1 MKKTTTIA
9 YWAFTILFAFPMFSS
24 GIMHIMS
31 SPESVQGFGE
41 LGLPAYLLPLLGWAK
56 VAGVVAILIPGYPR
70 IKEWAYA
77 GLQFDMLG
85 AIYCIAAI
93 GKPVVMWLPLGVIVL
108 VGALSYYFYHKRVE
122 GGTVKKVAELVRT

>member
-1 MKKTTTIA
+1 MKKTTIA
-9 YWAFTILFAFPMFSS
+9 YWVFTILFAFPMFSS

-31 SPESVQGFGE
+31 SPDSVRGFDG
-41 LGLPAYLLPLLGWAK
+41 LGLPGYLLPLLGWAK

-77 GLQFDMLG
+77 GLVFDILG

-93 GKPVVMWLPLGVIVL
+93 GEPVVMWLPLGVIVL
-108 VGALSYYFYHKRVE
+108 VGALSYYFYHKRLAGVV
-122 GGTVKKVAELVRT
+122 VKKVAEVVET